1 MVRDPNLLVGIDTAD
16 DAAVYRL
23 TRDLAIV
30 QTVDYFTPV
39 VDDPYWFGSITVA
52 NSLSDIYAMGARPL
66 LALNIVG
73 FPSRSLPLEVLAEIL
88 KGGSDKAREAGVP
101 IVGGHTIDDPE
112 PKYGLAVT
120 GLVHPKKV
128 VTNAGAQ
135 VGDVLI
141 LTKPIGIGIITTA
154 IKHEKAFE
162 KAEKEAIRVMDT
174 LNKAAAEAMVEVG
187 VHACT
192 DITGFG
198 LLGHLYEMTKGS
210 RVGARVSLSQVPVI
224 NEAWNLIRKGI
235 CPGGTYNNRNFLEGV
250 VRWDPKISEEEQ
262 LMLCDAQTS
271 GGLLISVSRRKE
283 RALLAALKKAKA
295 LAVAKIGEIVKDEEG
310 KIEVVP

>member
-1 MVRDPNLLVGIDTAD
+1 MRDPNLLVGIDTAD

-23 TRDLAIV
+23 TRNLAIV

-52 NSLSDIYAMGARPL
+52 NSLSDIYAMGAKPL

-73 FPSRSLPLEVLAEIL
+73 FPSRSLPLEILAEIL
-88 KGGSDKAREAGVP
+88 KGGSDKAREAEVP

-120 GLVHPKKV
+120 GVVHPKKV
-128 VTNAGAQ
+128 VTNAGAR

-141 LTKPIGIGIITTA
+141 LTKPLGIGIITTG
-154 IKHEKAFE
+154 IKREKASK

-174 LNKAAAEAMVEVG
+174 LNKAAAEAMIEVG

-210 RVGARVSLSQVPVI
+210 RVGARISLSRVPVI
-224 NEAWNLIRKGI
+224 PEAWLLVRKGI

-250 VRWDPKISEEEQ
+250 VSWDPKISQEEQ

-271 GGLLISVSRRKE
+271 GGLLIAVSRRKE
-283 RALLAALKKAKA
+283 KALLAALKKAKA
-295 LAVAKIGEIVKDEEG
+295 LVVAKIGEIVKDEEG
-310 KIEVVP
+310 KIEVIP

>member
-120 GLVHPKKV
+120 GVVHPKKV
-128 VTNAGAQ
+128 VTNAGAR

-154 IKHEKAFE
+154 IKHEKASK

-174 LNKAAAEAMVEVG
+174 LNRAAAEAMVEVG

-198 LLGHLYEMTKGS
+198 LLGHLHEMTKGS
-210 RVGARVSLSQVPVI
+210 HVGARVSLSQVPVI
-224 NEAWNLIRKGI
+224 PEAWLLIRKGI

-250 VRWDPKISEEEQ
+250 ISWDPKISQEEQ

-271 GGLLISVSRRKE
+271 GGLLMAVARRKE

-295 LAVAKIGEIVKDEEG
+295 LAMAKIGEIVKDEEG
-310 KIEVVP
+310 KIEVIP